1 METDESKRGIRK
13 FLLKRMLFVPL
24 GIVALAATS
33 YARQHPDWAEHVY
46 AQGVYPALS
55 SVVGFLPSLVSFS
68 VAEWVAALF
77 LLFCVGYVVYCVR
90 KLVVSKGER
99 GTVAY
104 RAVMGAVSICC
115 VVYFLFTALCGLNYY
130 RYTFTQHTGYDVE
143 EADADAAQRQEELVR
158 LASSL
163 ADDLGQTRA
172 QLGDDADLFDAEPG
186 QFEQYAQ
193 ESVEAMR
200 KLAEQEMNRK
210 LEEAARAEAA
220 GDTAGAEFAMVEA
233 EVMEGVSISGSI
245 QAQTPKAAGV
255 SQSKTWEIVSID
267 SSKVPV
273 SFEGVEIRPVDVKA
287 VMRLIKESKGTIQ
300 IPGVQYRD
308 SVSISVRA

>member
-55 SVVGFLPSLVSFS
+55 NVVGFLPSLVSFS

-99 GTVAY
+99 LVVAY
-104 RAVMGAVSICC
+104 RAVMGAAAICC
-115 VVYFLFTALCGLNYY
+115 TVYFLFTALCGLNYY

-143 EADADAAQRQEELVR
+143 EADVDAAQRQEELVA
-158 LASSL
+158 LTATL
-163 ADDLGQTRA
+163 ADELGQARA
-172 QLGDDADLFDAEPG
+172 QLGDDANLFDAEP
-186 QFEQYAQ
+186 A
-193 ESVEAMR
+193 SSSSTR
-200 KLAEQEMNRK
+200 RS
-210 LEEAARAEAA
+210 RWRPC
-220 GDTAGAEFAMVEA
+220 
-233 EVMEGVSISGSI
+233 GSW
-245 QAQTPKAAGV
+245 P
-255 SQSKTWEIVSID
+255 
-267 SSKVPV
+267 SSTRCWIGRCTRRRSRCSPP
-273 SFEGVEIRPVDVKA
+273 S
-287 VMRLIKESKGTIQ
+287 
-300 IPGVQYRD
+300 
-308 SVSISVRA
+308 

>member
-200 KLAEQEMNRK
+200 KLAEQY
-210 LEEAARAEAA
+210 
-220 GDTAGAEFAMVEA
+220 
-233 EVMEGVSISGSI
+233 
-245 QAQTPKAAGV
+245 
-255 SQSKTWEIVSID
+255 
-267 SSKVPV
+267 PV
-273 SFEGVEIRPVDVKA
+273 LDRCTRRRSRCSPP
-287 VMRLIKESKGTIQ
+287 S
-300 IPGVQYRD
+300 
-308 SVSISVRA
+308 

>member
-1 METDESKRGIRK
+1 METDEPKRGIRK
-13 FLLKRMLFVPL
+13 FLLKRMLFVPF

-33 YARQHPDWAEHVY
+33 YARKYPDWAEHVY

-130 RYTFTQHTGYDVE
+130 RYTFTRHTGYDVE
-143 EADADAAQRQEELVR
+143 EADVDAAQRQEELVA
-158 LASSL
+158 LTTSL
-163 ADDLGQTRA
+163 ADDLGRSWATPRTCSTPSPASSSSTRRSRWR
-172 QLGDDADLFDAEPG
+172 PC
-186 QFEQYAQ
+186 
-193 ESVEAMR
+193 
-200 KLAEQEMNRK
+200 
-210 LEEAARAEAA
+210 
-220 GDTAGAEFAMVEA
+220 
-233 EVMEGVSISGSI
+233 GSW
-245 QAQTPKAAGV
+245 P
-255 SQSKTWEIVSID
+255 
-267 SSKVPV
+267 SSTRCWIGRCTRRRSRCSPP
-273 SFEGVEIRPVDVKA
+273 S
-287 VMRLIKESKGTIQ
+287 
-300 IPGVQYRD
+300 
-308 SVSISVRA
+308 

>member
-115 VVYFLFTALCGLNYY
+115 VVYFCSPLC
-130 RYTFTQHTGYDVE
+130 
-143 EADADAAQRQEELVR
+143 
-158 LASSL
+158 
-163 ADDLGQTRA
+163 
-172 QLGDDADLFDAEPG
+172 
-186 QFEQYAQ
+186 
-193 ESVEAMR
+193 
-200 KLAEQEMNRK
+200 
-210 LEEAARAEAA
+210 A
-220 GDTAGAEFAMVEA
+220 G
-233 EVMEGVSISGSI
+233 
-245 QAQTPKAAGV
+245 
-255 SQSKTWEIVSID
+255 
-267 SSKVPV
+267 
-273 SFEGVEIRPVDVKA
+273 
-287 VMRLIKESKGTIQ
+287 
-300 IPGVQYRD
+300 
-308 SVSISVRA
+308 